1 MENYLTFTV
10 DNNSYAINVNSVL
23 EVLNLMKP
31 TAIPCALSYIE
42 GLIYSR
48 GQGINVV
55 NLRKRFS
62 LEEHV
67 ADKKTKIIVVEVHT
81 VRKNPDGS
89 ESENVI
95 LYGLVADS
103 VQDVIQIYE
112 EKRIE
117 NANSSIPKEFI
128 SYVLEYDEKPL
139 FILDFKKMFEE
150 HAKLSSSTIQNLQ

>member
-10 DNNSYAINVNSVL
+10 DNNAYAINVNSVL

-48 GQGINVV
+48 GQGITVV

-62 LEEHV
+62 LEEHE

-81 VRKNPDGS
+81 MRKNPDGS
-89 ESENVI
+89 EIESII

-112 EKRIE
+112 EERIE
-117 NANSSIPKEFI
+117 DAECSIPKDFV
-128 SYVLEYDEKPL
+128 SYIIKYDEKPL
-139 FILDFKKMFEE
+139 FILDFKKLFEE
-150 HAKLSSSTIQNLQ
+150 HAKLSSLTIQNIN

>member
-10 DNNSYAINVNSVL
+10 DDNSYAINVNSVL

-48 GQGINVV
+48 EQGITVV
-55 NLRKRFS
+55 NLRKRFE
-62 LEEHV
+62 LEEHE
-67 ADKKTKIIVVEVHT
+67 ADKRTKIIVVEVHT
-81 VRKNPDGS
+81 MRKNLDGDDV
-89 ESENVI
+89 ESVI

-112 EKRIE
+112 EERME
-117 NANSSIPKEFI
+117 EAECSIPKEFV
-128 SYVLEYDEKPL
+128 SYIIKYDEKPL
-139 FILDFKKMFEE
+139 FILDFKKLFEE
-150 HAKLSSSTIQNLQ
+150 HAKLSSLTIQNIE